1 MKLWLLASITGLA
14 LAAALL
20 GLTVER
26 TDSARQQPSVTE
38 FPPNLVPVA
47 SGNMMSENQHLQGP
61 AAHGDG
67 NRAAEEYLNEHVING
82 KTTTI
87 CAEDKALHE
96 ALTAAT
102 QAWNQAF
109 DNLAGGSVLTNHPNS
124 YLLTTLDPVTGL
136 PIEQTVTDC
145 RGMDV
150 EVLRRT
156 DRSRASFC
164 GREGWDAAAC
174 YASKRVSTPRP
185 RREFNSPDNDDTDT
199 MRQSYGIIYYQASD
213 ISHATLVHE
222 LGHVLGLSDY
232 LTCDELRAGPD
243 KSTGLAQPGDVDPLD
258 DHFSVMR
265 NDRTADC
272 NSGSVITGR
281 DLRDFYET
289 YRGAQSPLCA
299 WTGTWRRTRMD
310 ICP

>member
-145 RGMDV
+145 RGMFV
-150 EVLRRT
+150 MIVFSAAFGSSCRLPSLLAAWIPESFSTLRPISVPESLPMPTIPRYPLRKNISPKT
-156 DRSRASFC
+156 CSPPS
-164 GREGWDAAAC
+164 
-174 YASKRVSTPRP
+174 VSSEPPLTALAENVIRKPL
-185 RREFNSPDNDDTDT
+185 
-199 MRQSYGIIYYQASD
+199 MRY
-213 ISHATLVHE
+213 VF
-222 LGHVLGLSDY
+222 
-232 LTCDELRAGPD
+232 
-243 KSTGLAQPGDVDPLD
+243 PL
-258 DHFSVMR
+258 
-265 NDRTADC
+265 
-272 NSGSVITGR
+272 
-281 DLRDFYET
+281 L
-289 YRGAQSPLCA
+289 
-299 WTGTWRRTRMD
+299 
-310 ICP
+310 